1 MAEKYTA
8 DYSLLR
14 ECWCVFERI
23 TASIR
28 VVCHVCP
35 DKAAAEKLAEKLNS
49 EEGNAE

>member
-28 VVCHVCP
+28 VVFQQCP
-35 DKAAAEKLAEKLNS
+35 YKKAAEKLAERLNR
-49 EEGNAE
+49 EVENE